1 MKTFLDYLISQF
13 QSGYYP
19 SRNIAVDDTMVGFR
33 GRFSAKQYMAKKPEK
48 CGIKAFTMA
57 DSTNGYMLNILVYT
71 GAENLDQSTT
81 DQALPQPARI
91 VMHLVEPYL
100 DLGHHIF
107 TDRYY
112 TSIPLTTPVVPGKN
126 IK

>member
-1 MKTFLDYLISQF
+1 MDETI
-13 QSGYYP
+13 
-19 SRNIAVDDTMVGFR
+19 VGFS
-33 GRFSAKQYMAKKPEK
+33 GRFSAKQYMPKKPEK
-48 CGIKAFTMA
+48 WGIKAFTMA

-71 GAENLDQSTT
+71 GAETLDQSTT

-107 TDRYY
+107 TDTKSRKK
-112 TSIPLTTPVVPGKN
+112 TILILLKM
-126 IK
+126 